1 MLGTING
8 LRFKV
13 TSSSRIFCN
22 YSKNHS
28 SSSLQDKKEYC
39 NHYSYLLLII
49 SCLHSGGSGGCSILY
64 HHCLHSGVQVG
75 VPSCIITVYTVGVQ
89 VGVPSC
95 ISTIYTV
102 GVQVGVPSCI
112 STVVLILI
120 FLLIVLSSFVPPV
133 EISGYYFHGGWRQSL

>member
-95 ISTIYTV
+95 IST
-102 GVQVGVPSCI
+102 
-112 STVVLILI
+112 VVLILI